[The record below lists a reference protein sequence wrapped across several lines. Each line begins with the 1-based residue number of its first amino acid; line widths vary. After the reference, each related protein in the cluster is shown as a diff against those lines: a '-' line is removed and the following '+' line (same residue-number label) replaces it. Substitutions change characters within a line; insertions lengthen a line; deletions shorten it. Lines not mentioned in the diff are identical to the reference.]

1 MNASTLALTSAIAAV
16 KVNMPPWRTR
26 KALPAVKYAYWTAT
40 MRRLTSVRKG
50 APAWTARYWAQDM
63 AEARSQIHAILTG
76 ATVWTDRDG
85 VVWDHELLVVADPI
99 KRHAC

>member
-1 MNASTLALTSAIAAV
+1 MNASTLALTAAIAAV
-16 KVNMPPWRTR
+16 KVNLPPWRTH
-26 KALPAVKYAYWTAT
+26 KALPTVKRAYWTAT
-40 MRRLTSVRKG
+40 MRKLTSQRKG
-50 APAWTARYWAQDM
+50 APAWTARWWSVDQ

-99 KRHAC
+99 SARP